1 MPIEPEISLAKAW
14 NLRKTQ
20 VKFPHAQV
28 SGGLPPSLQSCVI
41 ADSGSEPGKKC
52 RTQIIPGRK
61 QVAFVFLWLKFKA
74 RDCSLWKVYVKDL
87 NKAWE
92 RR

>member
-1 MPIEPEISLAKAW
+1 M
-14 NLRKTQ
+14 
-20 VKFPHAQV
+20 KFPHAQV
-28 SGGLPPSLQSCVI
+28 SGGLPPSLQSYVI

-61 QVAFVFLWLKFKA
+61 QVAFFSFFFWLKFKA
-74 RDCSLWKVYVKDL
+74 RDCSLWKVYVKYL

-92 RR
+92 RWEFLWI